1 VCITSQKS
9 LVACNDLQC
18 SSNRRRLSLALLQAA
33 LSALFNVLHG
43 TMDPTTAASIIAN
56 LQRQSAT
63 EYHNH
68 HAANG
73 LTSPLQSPHLNGNP
87 KGRESPNGL
96 PAGMT
101 RSNGTTTPTSSQD
114 AENGNTPK
122 EERLIVGVDF
132 GTTYSG

>member
-1 VCITSQKS
+1 
-9 LVACNDLQC
+9 
-18 SSNRRRLSLALLQAA
+18 
-33 LSALFNVLHG
+33 VLNG
-43 TMDPTTAASIIAN
+43 IMDPTTAASIIAN
-56 LQRQSAT
+56 LQRQSAVG

-68 HAANG
+68 HGNG
-73 LTSPLQSPHLNGNP
+73 LTSPLHSPHLNGNP

-101 RSNGTTTPTSSQD
+101 RSNGTATPASSQD
-114 AENGNTPK
+114 AENGSTPK